1 VTRAELADALG
12 KGLRRRRLERL
23 RFSKAEIEREP
34 APFDWLPEEERQTWL
49 DVADTVL
56 ELLEP
61 VDDVGAIA
69 MLEAV
74 LAWAREEPDFH
85 MDGRETG
92 QNYQRGRVIATDIT
106 SDHTVGAS
114 TYRTPEEA
122 REKALDMER
131 GYRAWLA
138 LKGMRS

>member
-1 VTRAELADALG
+1 
-12 KGLRRRRLERL
+12 
-23 RFSKAEIEREP
+23 
-34 APFDWLPEEERQTWL
+34 
-49 DVADTVL
+49 
-56 ELLEP
+56 
-61 VDDVGAIA
+61 
-69 MLEAV
+69 
-74 LAWAREEPDFH
+74 

-131 GYRAWLA
+131 GYRNWLA
-138 LKGMRS
+138 LKGMNGG